1 MTPKSLLRNKLCVSN
16 LDDMLEEKSFHRVM
30 DDKNKSIK
38 DKDVKRLVIC
48 SGKVFYDL
56 FEAREKNKLF
66 NIKILRLEQIYPF
79 PIKSLQEFISKT
91 PQAKIIW
98 CQEEP
103 ENMGAWQFILSHFR
117 SWDFDVI
124 AREASASPSTGNSKI
139 HKKIQDGLIQ
149 QAFKK

>member
-1 MTPKSLLRNKLCVSN
+1 
-16 LDDMLEEKSFHRVM
+16 M
-30 DDKNKSIK
+30 DDKNKSIN

-79 PIKSLQEFISKT
+79 PIKSLQEFICKT
-91 PQAKIIW
+91 PQAEIIW

-103 ENMGAWQFILSHFR
+103 ENMGSWSFIDRRLEKVLIDCNCKYKRPVYVGRPEAASPATGTMSRHLKEQKLL
-117 SWDFDVI
+117 VNQALGLEKI
-124 AREASASPSTGNSKI
+124 NTASA
-139 HKKIQDGLIQ
+139 
-149 QAFKK
+149 AE